1 MKKKKNSSEVSN
13 LFVSNFLNR
22 NLKYILLIIILNYFL
37 FQIYLNNFVNTSGV
51 GYFDFFCFSIYFILI
66 YFTIFFINKSENSPK
81 EYFYNVFC
89 VILIFSI
96 LNVLFLKIINLFG
109 LIKINFNIIF
119 SLTNPFYFLKI
130 YSPLDKPF
138 SIELIFEMFSLFFNQ
153 FNFNLL
159 YLLLLLIIFLLSL
172 KNFLRRQENNT
183 NKDYLYIILFSLII
197 FFLILLNNFRY
208 NVSYNIYILPF
219 LLLSISISLKNI
231 KRKFFYIT
239 VISTLFLLN
248 FTLNINSY
256 KTYIYKPSNLNHVCT
271 NKSTRDFYFHWARN
285 FDENFF
291 KKICVNNNII
301 FK

>member
-1 MKKKKNSSEVSN
+1 M
-13 LFVSNFLNR
+13 
-22 NLKYILLIIILNYFL
+22 
-37 FQIYLNNFVNTSGV
+37 
-51 GYFDFFCFSIYFILI
+51 
-66 YFTIFFINKSENSPK
+66 
-81 EYFYNVFC
+81 
-89 VILIFSI
+89 
-96 LNVLFLKIINLFG
+96 
-109 LIKINFNIIF
+109 
-119 SLTNPFYFLKI
+119 
-130 YSPLDKPF
+130 
-138 SIELIFEMFSLFFNQ
+138 
-153 FNFNLL
+153 
-159 YLLLLLIIFLLSL
+159 
-172 KNFLRRQENNT
+172 
-183 NKDYLYIILFSLII
+183 II

-239 VISTLFLLN
+239 VISTIFLLN